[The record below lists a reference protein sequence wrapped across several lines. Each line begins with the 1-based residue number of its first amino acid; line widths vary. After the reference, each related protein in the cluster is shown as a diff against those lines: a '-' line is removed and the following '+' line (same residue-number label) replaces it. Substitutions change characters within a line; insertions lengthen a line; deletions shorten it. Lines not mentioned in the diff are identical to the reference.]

1 MNSGL
6 RNVLRCGT
14 HYHMTTV
21 VEERKTERI
30 VARLSPSEKALI
42 QKAAEIEGRKVAR
55 FTVRH
60 LVQHARKVIQEAE
73 TIRLNEEE
81 SQQFVETLLAPPR
94 KASPEFSRAFKAYRD
109 TVVSDVNPTR

>member
-1 MNSGL
+1 MA
-6 RNVLRCGT
+6 
-14 HYHMTTV
+14 TV